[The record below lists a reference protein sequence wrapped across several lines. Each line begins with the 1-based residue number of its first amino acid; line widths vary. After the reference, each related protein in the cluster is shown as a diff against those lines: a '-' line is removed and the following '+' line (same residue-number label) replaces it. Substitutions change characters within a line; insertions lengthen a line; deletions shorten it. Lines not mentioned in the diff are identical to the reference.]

1 MGHACTRPPRSSQPF
16 CGRAGGCNPARNG
29 RLQAVPEQRA
39 NPTRAQLP
47 ARGGSHND
55 CATAPGWPGK
65 RRPIA
70 PLAVP
75 LPRPHQA
82 ARLHRMVGTLSSR
95 GSHNRCRLGL
105 RAPMHA
111 CIQAALA
118 WHPPIAPPDER
129 MRRLRS
135 RVQAC
140 ARPFGDRPSRPA
152 MAEVGP
158 CPLALTHSQL
168 PRTAGR
174 REARGA
180 RDGGQRGATHPCARP
195 AVAARIW
202 CTLSVS
208 PQASAATVSGA
219 LGPPCCAAPCRHGP
233 RRRAA
238 RRGAGGQ

>member
-1 MGHACTRPPRSSQPF
+1 MKIVVRNSKLRPVDRGWDIRRPDVVTRPPRSSQTV
-16 CGRAGGCNPARNG
+16 CRRAGGCNPARNG

-47 ARGGSHND
+47 ARGGSNND

-82 ARLHRMVGTLSSR
+82 ARPHRTAGTLSSR

-111 CIQAALA
+111 CIQGECAGYARGCRLVPGRSVIAGSHTLTGAWLA
-118 WHPPIAPPDER
+118 
-129 MRRLRS
+129 
-135 RVQAC
+135 
-140 ARPFGDRPSRPA
+140 PSP
-152 MAEVGP
+152 
-158 CPLALTHSQL
+158 SQL

-174 REARGA
+174 REGHAPRSCNN
-180 RDGGQRGATHPCARP
+180 RATTRP
-195 AVAARIW
+195 K
-202 CTLSVS
+202 
-208 PQASAATVSGA
+208 
-219 LGPPCCAAPCRHGP
+219 
-233 RRRAA
+233 
-238 RRGAGGQ
+238 

>member
-1 MGHACTRPPRSSQPF
+1 MVGREAGAGRRAPLAHPCARWDIHGPNVVTRPPRSSQPF

-47 ARGGSHND
+47 ARGGNHND

-82 ARLHRMVGTLSSR
+82 AR
-95 GSHNRCRLGL
+95 
-105 RAPMHA
+105 
-111 CIQAALA
+111 
-118 WHPPIAPPDER
+118 PPIAPPDER

-180 RDGGQRGATHPCARP
+180 RDGGQRGATHPCAKP
-195 AVAARIW
+195 AAAARIW